1 MPTLTANDLMTA
13 KVHTVSRRDSLA
25 EAYDLIG
32 DRKIRHLP
40 VVDSNGD
47 LVGLLSQRDMLRHA
61 LAGLTELPPS
71 RIRDFLRDRRVEEV
85 MVTGI
90 ETAAPDEDIQ
100 SVAERIFENKFGCL
114 PVVEGES
121 VVGII
126 TEADFVRYVAEG
138 GLDEP
143 NAGSW

>member
-1 MPTLTANDLMTA
+1 MSILTASDLMTA
-13 KVHTVSRRDSLA
+13 TVHTVSRRDSLA
-25 EAYDLIG
+25 KAYDLMG
-32 DRKIRHLP
+32 DGKIRHLP

-47 LVGLLSQRDMLRHA
+47 IEGLLSQRDMLRHA

-71 RIRDFLRDRRVEEV
+71 RIRDFLRNRRVEEV
-85 MVTGI
+85 MVTGV
-90 ETAAPDEDIQ
+90 ETADPDEDIQ

-114 PVVEGES
+114 PVVEG
-121 VVGII
+121 VHLVGII

-143 NAGSW
+143 NTESW

>member
-25 EAYDLIG
+25 KAYDLIG

-40 VVDSNGD
+40 VVDANGD